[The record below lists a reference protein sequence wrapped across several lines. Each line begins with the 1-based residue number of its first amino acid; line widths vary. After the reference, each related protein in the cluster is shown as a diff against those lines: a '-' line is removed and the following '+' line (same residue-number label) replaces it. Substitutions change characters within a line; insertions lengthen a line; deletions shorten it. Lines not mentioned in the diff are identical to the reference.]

1 MTKISMNL
9 ESHIK
14 NLISVNGPIGVDQFM
29 EVVISHYY
37 KNNNPFGSKGDFITA
52 PEISQMFGEI
62 IGIWCAN
69 HWMNTGSNKF
79 TLVEIGGGNGTL
91 MNDLLRGTKHIP
103 NFHQSITQIAMIEI
117 SPLLQAKQKSTI
129 NFSNI
134 AWYNDLN
141 ELDAENCIIIC
152 NEFFDALP
160 IKQFIKEDDG
170 FREILVALNNDNFE
184 FIKSSHLVH
193 NLTKASTRSII
204 ETSNVSLAYANS
216 IKNKLGKGGAALIID
231 YGYID
236 PPYKSTLQ
244 ALKNHKYHDALSDL
258 GTADIT
264 ALVDFKALGEV
275 FQNSKITT
283 QGEFLKAYGIDARAQ
298 SLIKN
303 GANPQEITSALHRLT
318 NPEQMGSLFKVLE
331 AS

>member
-1 MTKISMNL
+1 MNL

-14 NLISVNGPIGVDQFM
+14 NLISFNGPIGVDQFM

-62 IGIWCAN
+62 VGIWCAN
-69 HWMNTGSNKF
+69 HWMNTGSNTF

-91 MNDLLRGTKHIP
+91 MSDLLRGTKHIP
-103 NFHQSITQIAMIEI
+103 KFHQSITQIAMVEI

-141 ELDAENCIIIC
+141 ELDTENCIIIC

-170 FREILVALNNDNFE
+170 FKEILVTLNNGKFE
-184 FIKSSHLVH
+184 FIKSSRLFH
-193 NLTKASTRSII
+193 NLTSASTGSII
-204 ETSNVSLAYANS
+204 ETSSASLAYAS
-216 IKNKLGKGGAALIID
+216 VIKNKIGKNGKALIID
-231 YGYID
+231 YGYVD

-244 ALKNHKYHDALSDL
+244 ALKHHKYHDVLSDL

-275 FQNSKITT
+275 FPNSKITT
-283 QGEFLKAYGIDARAQ
+283 QGEFFKTYGIEARAQ
-298 SLIKN
+298 SLIQN
-303 GANPQEITSALHRLT
+303 GANANEVNLALYRLT
-318 NPEQMGSLFKVLE
+318 AAEQMGSLFKVLE
-331 AS
+331 TR